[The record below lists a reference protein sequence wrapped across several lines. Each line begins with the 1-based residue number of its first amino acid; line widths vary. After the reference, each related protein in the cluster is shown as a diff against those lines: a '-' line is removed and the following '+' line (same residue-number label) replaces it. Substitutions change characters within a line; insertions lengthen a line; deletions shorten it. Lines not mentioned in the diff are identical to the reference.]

1 MQADDDG
8 LTVLNLARDLPAI
21 VRNGGAVQDIAT
33 GKVLAQRTLPTAAT
47 RAALELADAKGFA
60 SVAMPGMGTGVGGV
74 AHADAAAMMVKEIRA
89 LVPRALQTVVL
100 VDVDPAMVQ
109 AWRDALKEI
118 K

>member
-1 MQADDDG
+1 
-8 LTVLNLARDLPAI
+8 
-21 VRNGGAVQDIAT
+21 
-33 GKVLAQRTLPTAAT
+33 
-47 RAALELADAKGFA
+47 
-60 SVAMPGMGTGVGGV
+60 VGGV
-74 AHADAAAMMVKEIRA
+74 AHADAAATMVKEIRA